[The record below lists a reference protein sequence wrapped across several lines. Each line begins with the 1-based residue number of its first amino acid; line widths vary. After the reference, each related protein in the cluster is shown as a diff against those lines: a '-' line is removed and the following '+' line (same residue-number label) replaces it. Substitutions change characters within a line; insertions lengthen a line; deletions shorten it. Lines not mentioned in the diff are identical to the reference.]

1 MLLDGRQISETL
13 TNRELPGTVHASHGR
28 PPSADAVPTELRET
42 CLEQP
47 RWIGLRSDGRVETAE
62 IPKGTAPTSADD
74 ALVRQIGATVDAYCS
89 ALEDLLR
96 GKYAQLREWVPAAL
110 LNPEALRV
118 FVCDDGVVVRFD
130 RDTESPRGMVV
141 GRYPGSLTSLAPV
154 ISQGVV
160 RLRNESD
167 PPYTDAAGPTISIVK
182 TDGRTGEESAV
193 ATLSVCFEAIL
204 KQPSAPVAPSARPTC
219 LVSIESSTELS
230 LLGRIART
238 EGGDFGRNMVIRTVV
253 DLPVVW
259 SRFEVYPFVNAEQ
272 WKPELALAWAE
283 HDILASAVAAQFR
296 ENSFQTL
303 DPHAGARRELG
314 TLLKR
319 FRELLDSNPDR
330 EEALQEFL
338 CANPRLLCPMHTRMW
353 PKLALGNR
361 KTDFVFRYG
370 AGDYLLVELEK
381 STQRLFRKDGQ
392 PCEELNHARNQVT
405 DWRRYL
411 EDNLSTV
418 QRELGLTGI
427 SVNPQSLIAIG
438 RSSSLSDDNRRKLA
452 AMENESPKSKI
463 LTYDDINDSAKAV
476 IENILGPL
484 NAGVGD
490 TRVYYFEGA
499 APDSSSTTP
508 TP

>member
-1 MLLDGRQISETL
+1 M
-13 TNRELPGTVHASHGR
+13 
-28 PPSADAVPTELRET
+28 
-42 CLEQP
+42 EQP
-47 RWIGLRSDGRVETAE
+47 RWIRLRSDGRVETAE
-62 IPKGTAPTSADD
+62 IPEAAGITSADD
-74 ALVRQIGATVDAYCS
+74 TLVRQIGATVDAYRS
-89 ALEDLLR
+89 ALEDLLH
-96 GKYAQLREWVPAAL
+96 GQYAPLREWVPSAL
-110 LNPEALRV
+110 LNPDVLRV

-130 RDTESPRGMVV
+130 RDTESPRGMLV
-141 GRYPGSLTSLAPV
+141 GRYQGSLTSLVPV

-160 RLRNESD
+160 RLLSESD
-167 PPYTDAAGPTISIVK
+167 PPHTDAAGPTVSIVK
-182 TDGRTGEESAV
+182 TDGRTGEESVV
-193 ATLSVCFEAIL
+193 ATLCVCFEAVL
-204 KQPSAPVAPSARPTC
+204 KELPAPKVPSARPTC

-230 LLGRIART
+230 LVGRIARA
-238 EGGDFGRNMVIRTVV
+238 EGGDFGRNMVIRSVV

-259 SRFEVYPFVNAEQ
+259 SRFEVYPFVDAEQ
-272 WKPELALAWAE
+272 WKPELARAWAE
-283 HDILASAVAAQFR
+283 HDILASVVATQFR

-303 DPHAGARRELG
+303 DPHAGARREFG
-314 TLLKR
+314 VLLKS

-338 CANPRLLCPMHTRMW
+338 CANPRLLCPMYTRMW
-353 PKLALGNR
+353 PKLAIGNR

-381 STQRLFRKDGQ
+381 STQRLFRKDEQ

-427 SVNPQSLIAIG
+427 SVNPQSLIVIG
-438 RSSSLSDDNRRKLA
+438 RSGLLTNENRRKLA

-463 LTYDDINDSAKAV
+463 MTYDDIYDSAKTV
-476 IENILGPL
+476 IENMLGPL
-484 NAGVGD
+484 NGGVGN
-490 TRVYYFEGA
+490 TRVYYFEGSA
-499 APDSSSTTP
+499 SDSSSTTP